1 MIWQFKNNLRF
12 ILLTALILTDTLVAQ
27 NSTVLKMPVGKSFG
41 QITGQVVDQKTGK
54 PLVGV
59 NIIVQ
64 GTSFGAATDNDGRFT
79 IQKMPPGTYMIV
91 ASMIGYHQETMDGI
105 TVTAEHAVHVNFEL
119 KERVIPLKEVI
130 VTPGHFSLMESGPR
144 SSSGLGAA
152 DLRNFPQFGEDIY
165 RAVSRLPGLASNDFS
180 AKFYVRGG
188 EQDEVLILLD
198 GMELFDPFHLKDFGG
213 ALSVIDVELIRE
225 IDMISG
231 AFPAE
236 YGNRLSGVFNMK
248 TRTPA
253 IEKPKTSLALSFM
266 NARLLSEGSF
276 NKDKCRWQVLARR
289 GYIDFILELI
299 GEGDNYKPGYYDILG
314 KLQYFLNKN
323 HEISAHVLI
332 SHDKLKGAENDLP
345 DSRNDELLNNNYS
358 NSHGWLTW
366 NAQFHSRLFAQTVL
380 SVGSAFDDKL
390 SQGYFNDILEYEAS
404 DKHKYYFFGLKQNWR
419 YEATDRYLL
428 KWGFD
433 AKSYDAVYDYHY
445 ININL
450 DQNNMYSRR
459 DKNLDTDG
467 AEFGLYLANRFRVSN
482 AMTLEL
488 GMRYQYASWTGDN
501 NCNPRVNV
509 AYKLGDRTTLRT
521 GWGIFNQIHSID
533 KLNMVDDDYTY
544 YPAESSRHFMT
555 GLEHVFLNGIHIRVE
570 GYYKLLSDIRPR
582 YISYRYNTDTS
593 PENSHDRIRLE
604 PERGKS
610 RGIEVYLRKDNWGK
624 FKWWLSYSYSLFE
637 NIIDGRNVPR
647 EMDQRHTINM
657 DFSYQPVKKWAVNV
671 SWHYHSGWPYTEE
684 TVNIISQNADGSYRW
699 DWAPGTLY
707 GKRFPAYHRMDL
719 RVSRYFQLQNSR
731 LSLFIEIRNLYN
743 RKNIRQ
749 YEYSEVVIH
758 SLDSYTFIKEPREWL
773 PLIPS
778 FGISWDF

>member
-1 MIWQFKNNLRF
+1 MIMKLKDNLRF
-12 ILLTALILTDTLVAQ
+12 VLLTALFLTDALVAQ
-27 NSTVLKMPVGKSFG
+27 NSTVSKISDGKSPG
-41 QITGQVVDQKTGK
+41 QIIGQVVDQKKGK

-64 GTSFGAATDNDGRFT
+64 GTSFGAATDADGRFT
-79 IQKMPPGTYMIV
+79 IRKIPPGTYTLI
-91 ASMIGYHQETMDGI
+91 ASMIGFNQETWNGI
-105 TVTAEHAVHVNFEL
+105 TVTAEHPAHVNFEL
-119 KERVIPLKEVI
+119 KERIIPLKEII

-188 EQDEVLILLD
+188 EQDEVLILFD
-198 GMELFDPFHLKDFGG
+198 DMELFDPFHLKDFGG
-213 ALSVIDVELIRE
+213 SLSVIDVELIRE
-225 IDMISG
+225 IIMISG

-253 IEKPKTSLALSFM
+253 MEKPKTSLALSFM
-266 NARLLSEGSF
+266 NSRLLSEGSF
-276 NKDKCRWQVLARR
+276 NKGKCCWQVLARR
-289 GYIDFILELI
+289 GYIDYILGLI
-299 GEGDNYKPGYYDILG
+299 GEDDSYKPGYYDIFG
-314 KLQYFLNKN
+314 KVQYFLNKN
-323 HEISAHVLI
+323 HEISAHVLV
-332 SHDKLKGAENDLP
+332 SHDKLTGAENDLP
-345 DSRNDELLNNNYS
+345 DPLNDEKLNNRYG
-358 NSHGWLTW
+358 NSTSWLSW
-366 NAQFHSRLFAQTVL
+366 RAQFHSRLYSQTTL
-380 SVGSAFDDKL
+380 SFGSAFADKL
-390 SQGYFNDILEYEAS
+390 SQGTYDDILEYEAS
-404 DKHKYYFFGLKQNWR
+404 DKHKYHFFGLKQNWS
-419 YEATDRYLL
+419 YEFNDRNLV

-433 AKSYDAVYDYHY
+433 TKNYDARYDYY
-445 ININL
+445 YTNINW
-450 DQNNMYSRR
+450 DQNNAYSRR

-467 AEFGLYLANRFRVSN
+467 TEFGLYVANRFQVSKP
-482 AMTLEL
+482 MTVEL
-488 GMRYQYASWTGDN
+488 GMRYQYASWTGDKHW
-501 NCNPRVNV
+501 NPRINL
-509 AYKLGDRTTLRT
+509 AYKLSDRTTLRT
-521 GWGIFNQIHSID
+521 GWGIFNQIHAID

-544 YPAESSRHFMT
+544 YPAESARHFMT
-555 GLEHVFLNGIHIRVE
+555 GVEHAFMNGINIRIE
-570 GYYKLLSDIRPR
+570 GYYKFLSNIRPR

-604 PERGKS
+604 PDRGKS

-624 FKWWLSYSYSLFE
+624 FKWWLNYAYSLFE
-637 NIIDGRNVPR
+637 NIIDGKNVPR
-647 EMDQRHTINM
+647 EMDQRHTVNM

-684 TVNIISQNADGSYRW
+684 TINIIAQNPNGSYRW
-699 DWAPGTLY
+699 DWAPGTLF

-731 LSLFIEIRNLYN
+731 LSLFLEIRNLYN

-749 YEYSEVVIH
+749 YEYSEVSIQ
-758 SLDSYTFIKEPREWL
+758 SINNYTYKKEPREWL

-778 FGISWDF
+778 FGVNWEL